1 MAFSTDSADII
12 SCRNQE
18 VTMKYQVTAVIERE
32 GDGYVSLCPE
42 LDIASQGD
50 SIEQARENL
59 QEAVELFFECAS
71 PGEINQRLRGEVYVT
86 RLEVAV
92 G

>member
-1 MAFSTDSADII
+1 MNTRRF
-12 SCRNQE
+12 
-18 VTMKYQVTAVIERE
+18 TAMIYRE

-50 SIEQARENL
+50 SVEEASANL
-59 QEAVELFFECAS
+59 HEAVELFLESADPS
-71 PGEINQRLRGEVYVT
+71 EVEGRAKGAVYVT
-86 RLEVAV
+86 SLEVGA

>member
-1 MAFSTDSADII
+1 MPITRRF
-12 SCRNQE
+12 
-18 VTMKYQVTAVIERE
+18 TAIIERE

-50 SIEQARENL
+50 SIEEARTNL
-59 QEAVELFFECAS
+59 SEALSLFLEAA
-71 PGEINQRLRGEVYVT
+71 PAEEVT
-86 RLEVAV
+86 RRYRQEVLITQIEVSV

>member
-1 MAFSTDSADII
+1 MTRRF
-12 SCRNQE
+12 
-18 VTMKYQVTAVIERE
+18 TAIIERE

-50 SIEQARENL
+50 SIEEARTNL
-59 QEAVELFFECAS
+59 SEALSLFLETA
-71 PGEINQRLRGEVYVT
+71 PAEEVT
-86 RLEVAV
+86 RRYRQEVLVTQIEVSV

>member
-1 MAFSTDSADII
+1 MT
-12 SCRNQE
+12 
-18 VTMKYQVTAVIERE
+18 YQFTAVIERE
-32 GDGYVSLCPE
+32 GGGYVSLCPE

-71 PGEINQRLRGEVYVT
+71 QGEINQRLRDEVYVT
-86 RLEVAV
+86 QLKVAV